1 MNTDRVY
8 FIGYNCF
15 MNKSEILLQLG
26 EKVREI
32 RISKSLTQ
40 TELANKIGK
49 DHPSINKLENG
60 KVNPSYIFLLE
71 VAEGLNVNIKE
82 FM

>member
-1 MNTDRVY
+1 
-8 FIGYNCF
+8 
-15 MNKSEILLQLG
+15 MNKSDILIQLG
-26 EKVREI
+26 SRVKEI
-32 RISKSLTQ
+32 RLNKGMTQ

-71 VAEGLNVNIKE
+71 VCEGLEIDIKDL
-82 FM
+82 M